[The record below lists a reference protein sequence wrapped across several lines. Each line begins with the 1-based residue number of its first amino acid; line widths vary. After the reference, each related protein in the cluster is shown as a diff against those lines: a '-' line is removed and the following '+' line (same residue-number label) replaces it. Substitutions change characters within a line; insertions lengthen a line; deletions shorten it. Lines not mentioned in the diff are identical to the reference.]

1 MHNAPHCMMS
11 RHVKRD
17 TKCHAMKITK
27 SFILIVLFRHDEVKH
42 SKEKAISGLTF
53 QHKEMT
59 AINFLKGV

>member
-1 MHNAPHCMMS
+1 MS
-11 RHVKRD
+11 SHVKCD
-17 TKCHAMKITK
+17 TKCHALKIAK
-27 SFILIVLFRHDEVKH
+27 SFNIVLINIFRHDEVKH